1 MKTYELLAI
10 LKPNLDQDEVDK
22 FTEKLESTVNGLSG
36 KTLELNKE
44 GRKRLPYEVK
54 GFSDGYMLT
63 TVIELPEEQVVE
75 FKRVLKLNDNII
87 RTMFVDVKK
96 VKAVK

>member
-10 LKPNLDQDEVDK
+10 LKPNLDQEEVDK
-22 FTEKLESTVNGLSG
+22 FTEKLDTTVSSLKG
-36 KTLELNKE
+36 KTVETNKD

-54 GFSDGYMLT
+54 GYTDGYMLT
-63 TVIELPEEQVVE
+63 TVVELPEEEVVE
-75 FKRVLKLNDNII
+75 FKRVLSLNDNII
-87 RTMFVDVKK
+87 RTMFVEISK

>member
-10 LKPNLDQDEVDK
+10 LKPNLDQEEVDK
-22 FTEKLESTVNGLSG
+22 FTEKLDTTVSSLKG
-36 KTLELNKE
+36 KTVETNKD

-54 GFSDGYMLT
+54 GYSDGYILT
-63 TVIELPEEQVVE
+63 TVVELPEEEVVE
-75 FKRVLKLNDNII
+75 FKRVLSLNDNII
-87 RTMFVDVKK
+87 RTMFVEISK

>member
-22 FTEKLESTVNGLSG
+22 FCEKLESTLKSLKG
-36 KTLELNKE
+36 KTLEVNKE

-54 GFSDGYMLT
+54 GFLDGYMLT
-63 TVIELPEEQVVE
+63 AVIELAEDQVVE

>member
-22 FTEKLESTVNGLSG
+22 FTEKLESTVKGLEG
-36 KTLELNKE
+36 KTTEINKD

-54 GFSDGYMLT
+54 GYTDGYMLT
-63 TVIELPEEQVVE
+63 AVMEMPEEQVIE
-75 FKRVLKLNDNII
+75 FKRLLKLNDNII